1 MAENSK
7 VRRPAVLILP
17 RLAVG
22 VAAAAALLVVLAGFG
37 SRLGLWHFRSGFE
50 LLKYGAYCGIC
61 AAVLAVPVG
70 VLAGRQKYGIGII
83 LSIVALLCGVAVAA
97 VPVSWKLKAK
107 KLPMIHD
114 ISTDTFNPPQF
125 VAVLPLRKDAANP
138 AEYGGPLYAELQKK
152 AYADLRTEI
161 LDLPSVQ
168 VFDRAAAA
176 ARAMGW
182 RIVATDPGAGRIEAS
197 DTTFWF
203 GFVDDI
209 VIRVTAAGERTLV
222 DVRSVSRVGKSDVG
236 TNAERIRKYLKR
248 LRG

>member
-1 MAENSK
+1 MSEISK
-7 VRRPAVLILP
+7 IKRPLEQVLP
-17 RLAVG
+17 RLAVCL
-22 VAAAAALLVVLAGFG
+22 AAGAALLLAMAGFG
-37 SRLGLWHFRSGFE
+37 SRFGLWHFRSGFE
-50 LLKYGAYCGIC
+50 LLKYGAYGGIC
-61 AAVLAVPVG
+61 AAALALPAGFLAGRKKYGVGILLSVLAVV
-70 VLAGRQKYGIGII
+70 I
-83 LSIVALLCGVAVAA
+83 GVAVAT

-138 AEYGGPLYAELQKK
+138 AEYGGPLYADQQKK

-161 LDLPSVQ
+161 LDLPSPQ
-168 VFDRAAAA
+168 VFDRAVAA

-182 RIVATDPGAGRIEAS
+182 RIVAADPGSGRIEAS

-203 GFVDDI
+203 GFIDDI